1 MPWLPRLPMRWVLNM
16 WESLGAFWDEHG
28 TTLMITLG
36 AGLLFFVLGPLV
48 AAFSRRRIRRERVG
62 KVKDSLANLLE
73 GMLVNQEEIS
83 GDKLHRMLRA
93 TEREAD
99 VILGSAYDLDRLIDD
114 VSLRFQRSLHLDA
127 TQKNGYLKTLS
138 DLADAL
144 AKSEEEVDRRTVPE
158 SYDRIMRDLTSS
170 MESGDK
176 VKASLY
182 IARLKEKLSQG
193 AFSDSDDLPFSL
205 FSAYVRLMR
214 RPPRLLDRPASL
226 QMSQVQVLIVF
237 PSPLRIFQPAA
248 LIMLDLHA
256 RRSEAEPR

>member
-1 MPWLPRLPMRWVLNM
+1 M
-16 WESLGAFWDEHG
+16 WESLGLGAFWDEYG

-36 AGLLFFVLGPLV
+36 AGLLFFVLGPLA
-48 AAFSRRRIRRERVG
+48 AAFSRRRIRRERVD

-73 GMLVNQEEIS
+73 GMLVNQEDIS

-99 VILGSAYDLDRLIDD
+99 VILGSAYDLERLVDD
-114 VSLRFQRSLHLDA
+114 VSLRFQRSPHLDA

-144 AKSEEEVDRRTVPE
+144 AKSEEEVDRTVPE
-158 SYDRIMRDLTSS
+158 SYDRIIRDLTSS

-176 VKASLY
+176 EKASVY

-193 AFSDSDDLPFSL
+193 VFSEPDDFPFSF

-214 RPPRLLDRPASL
+214 RPRIVGVLALVYLVLALLYLAFQVVIASG
-226 QMSQVQVLIVF
+226 
-237 PSPLRIFQPAA
+237 
-248 LIMLDLHA
+248 
-256 RRSEAEPR
+256 